1 MTGRRS
7 AATDKALRLVAQG
20 MSGYKAAKKCGLAL
34 STVYRAIK
42 PSRAATASQDAAAPR
57 LVAESKAEEASEPL
71 TRQS

>member
-7 AATDKALRLVAQG
+7 SATDKALRLVAQG

-42 PSRAATASQDAAAPR
+42 SSRATTLPPEDVAPR
-57 LVAESKAEEASEPL
+57 FEPENAVDEAL
-71 TRQS
+71 